1 MTTIKKLFKKKA
13 LGRCWECIFIINL
26 ILCVC
31 VCVCVCVVFSTLL
44 PNFLSLAL
52 DFELNK
58 GMNYSV
64 YFCSLVSLKLSLKQG
79 EKRILVEYIMNLCS
93 KLSFDL
99 CHHQK

>member
-1 MTTIKKLFKKKA
+1 MLRMHFHYKL
-13 LGRCWECIFIINL
+13 NS
-26 ILCVC
+26 VC
-31 VCVCVCVVFSTLL
+31 VCVCVYVVFSTLF

-58 GMNYSV
+58 GMNNSV
-64 YFCSLVSLKLSLKQG
+64 HFCSLISLKLSLKWG
-79 EKRILVEYIMNLCS
+79 KKHFGGIDHELMF

>member
-1 MTTIKKLFKKKA
+1 M
-13 LGRCWECIFIINL
+13 
-26 ILCVC
+26 CVC
-31 VCVCVCVVFSTLL
+31 VCVSLLETVCVCVCVSLLETVCVCVCVVVSTLL

-64 YFCSLVSLKLSLKQG
+64 SFCSLVSLKLSLKQG